1 MTYENCKNSKMM
13 LLNETDTHL
22 PPEIWNTIASYVG
35 KTVVASLISLDV
47 INCFN
52 KYNKI
57 KKLRI
62 KSKEIELELS
72 RCLME
77 DGDKKMHC
85 FCHNISKING
95 YVHKEILA
103 SSLEHHLKS
112 KRHKNYIIRH
122 LKQSFPTIVSQTQGS
137 HL

>member
-13 LLNETDTHL
+13 LLNETDTQL
-22 PPEIWNTIASYVG
+22 PPEIWNTIASYVS

-57 KKLRI
+57 QRLCI
-62 KSKEIELELS
+62 MMKENYLKLS
-72 RCLME
+72 RFKME

-85 FCHNISKING
+85 FCHNR
-95 YVHKEILA
+95 YHKKILA

-112 KRHKNYIIRH
+112 KRHKNYIIH
-122 LKQSFPTIVSQTQGS
+122 DLKQSFPTIV
-137 HL
+137 